1 VQQNNKETIMSE
13 VKTAEEIAQ
22 DYTAMGHSVDLINA
36 VIAGSQMSEEEAVD
50 RQGTVDRNVEHLEL
64 MVAKDYWTSEDMT
77 AVNSAITAGKA
88 YTAA

>member
-1 VQQNNKETIMSE
+1 MSE
-13 VKTAEEIAQ
+13 VKTAEDIAQ
-22 DYTAMGHSVDLINA
+22 DYIAMGHSVELINA
-36 VIAGSQMSEEEAVD
+36 VIAGTQMADEEAAD

-88 YTAA
+88 HTAA